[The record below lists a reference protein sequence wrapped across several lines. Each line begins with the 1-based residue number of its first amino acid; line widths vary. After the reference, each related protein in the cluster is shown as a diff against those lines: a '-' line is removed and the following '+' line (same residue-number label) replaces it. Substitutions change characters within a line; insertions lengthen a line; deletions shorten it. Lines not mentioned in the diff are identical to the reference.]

1 MQESLDEMKTSARSI
16 LEILNFSSTQEQ
28 LSTDTRVSPGM
39 FGLNASGIGDLKKV
53 LRLWASCQPNRCGY
67 GLDAWPPGELGSIG
81 YFEKMESGRKGRR
94 FVLLEK
100 VPLETLLLQ
109 ESEQG
114 VGRDVRHGIGKIK
127 KYGSFSFREITNE
140 YVQRFLI
147 YQN

>member
-1 MQESLDEMKTSARSI
+1 MKTSARSI
-16 LEILNFSSTQEQ
+16 LETLNFSSTQEQ

-39 FGLNASGIGDLKKV
+39 FRHNSYNEGLKKV
-53 LRLWASCQPNRCGY
+53 LKLWASCQPNRCGY

-127 KYGSFSFREITNE
+127 KYESFSFREITNE
-140 YVQRFLI
+140 YVQNL
-147 YQN
+147 